1 MLMSR
6 REPLLPLHG
15 QRKRHHRICTWT
27 SVALMVVVA
36 LTLMLLL
43 RQTHFLPS
51 GHGLEG
57 RAPRPSPVSTTPDSR
72 LGTPVVTP
80 KSGWRWSEA
89 EETCEKDDS
98 PEALGAVQAAA
109 SVASPHAGSAR
120 GKRYA
125 IISTWPPTKC
135 GLATFSAG
143 LRDGLLALGA
153 KSVDVVAVHLRTGRS
168 TAYGPEVVMRIYQD
182 VPEDYALAARYIL
195 QQVRAR
201 WLGLSLPWLC

>member
-1 MLMSR
+1 MPLFR

-15 QRKRHHRICTWT
+15 ARKRHHRICSWP
-27 SVALMVVVA
+27 SVALVVVVA
-36 LTLMLLL
+36 LTLVLLL
-43 RQTHFLPS
+43 RQTHWPS
-51 GHGLEG
+51 AVALEG
-57 RAPRPSPVSTTPDSR
+57 RAPRPSPVSNTPES
-72 LGTPVVTP
+72 LTP
-80 KSGWRWSEA
+80 KLGWAEGA
-89 EETCEKDDS
+89 EEERCEKDDS

-109 SVASPHAGSAR
+109 AVASPHAGSAR

-143 LRDGLLALGA
+143 LRGGLLALGA
-153 KSVDVVAVHLRTGRS
+153 KGVDVLAVHLRTGRS

-195 QQVRAR
+195 QQVSD
-201 WLGLSLPWLC
+201 LGLSSFLE